1 MLPGVY
7 QAEKK
12 DGTVY
17 YRSSITYKNKHISL
31 GSFADEESAHRAYLL
46 AGEVTSDASIAIED
60 YHRDHPLAFKK
71 WVVLINYRDNDMYV
85 KTPIYLKERFFYY
98 YFAPEDYLIFDS
110 DDLFY
115 YSTHSIMRRGG
126 HLFVADF
133 GMQVN
138 ILSRYGIK
146 NFAVPGRDYQFIN
159 GNTTDFRSANIK
171 IINSYHGVLRI
182 EAGAKDIFETKIHLN
197 GDILVGRY
205 DTETEAAVAYNKAAD
220 TLKALGVTKEFPE
233 NYILELDSAGY
244 KELYQQVKVR
254 SKKLLRLGEAFLSEN
269 GAKNT
274 DR

>member
-7 QAEKK
+7 GAKKK
-12 DGTVY
+12 DGTSY
-17 YRSSITYKNKHISL
+17 YRASITYKNKHISL
-31 GSFADEESAHRAYLL
+31 GSYEHEKDAHLAYLE
-46 AGEVTSDASIAIED
+46 AGKITSKSEIDIDRYNSKSVLD
-60 YHRDHPLAFKK
+60 FKK

-85 KTPIYLKERFFYY
+85 KTPIYLKEKFFYY

-146 NFAVPGRDYQFIN
+146 NFAVPGRDYQFLN
-159 GNTTDFRSANIK
+159 GNPTDFRSANLM
-171 IINSYHGVLRI
+171 IINSFHGVQKK
-182 EAGAKDIFETKIHLN
+182 ESGVKIFYETKIHVN

-205 DTETEAAVAYNKAAD
+205 RTQTEAAIAYNKAAD
-220 TLKALGVTKEFPE
+220 TLRELGFNKNFPK
-233 NYILELDSAGY
+233 NYIEEYDTESY
-244 KELYQQVKVR
+244 
-254 SKKLLRLGEAFLSEN
+254 LREY
-269 GAKNT
+269 KNT
-274 DR
+274 KIAVKRLLKAVEKNEA

>member
-7 QAEKK
+7 RAIKK
-12 DGTVY
+12 NGTNY
-17 YRSSITYKNKHISL
+17 YRASITYKNKHISL
-31 GSFADEESAHRAYLL
+31 GSYEDEESAHRAYVE
-46 AGEVTSDASIAIED
+46 AGKIASDESIDID
-60 YHRDHPLAFKK
+60 SYKTKSILDFKK
-71 WVVLINYRDNDMYV
+71 WVVLINYRDNNMYV

-159 GNTTDFRSANIK
+159 GNPTDFRSANLRV
-171 IINSYHGVLRI
+171 INSYHGVQKK
-182 EAGAKDIFETKIHLN
+182 ETATKVYYETKIHVN

-205 DTETEAAVAYNKAAD
+205 RTETEAAVAYNKAAD
-220 TLKALGVTKEFPE
+220 LLRANGIKKDFPD
-233 NYILELDSAGY
+233 NYIVELDSDKY
-244 KELYQQVKVR
+244 KSMYAHVR
-254 SKKLLRLGEAFLSEN
+254 IRDKSIT
-269 GAKNT
+269 KNANI
-274 DR
+274 

>member
-7 QAEKK
+7 RAEKK

-17 YRSSITYKNKHISL
+17 YRASITYRNKHISL
-31 GSFADEESAHRAYLL
+31 GSFSDEEAAHRAYVVSGELL
-46 AGEVTSDASIAIED
+46 DGKLSDD
-60 YHRDHPLAFKK
+60 YEPGIPLPFKK
-71 WVVLINYRDNDMYV
+71 WVSLINFRDNDMYI

-146 NFAVPGRDYQFIN
+146 NYAVKGRDFIFVN
-159 GNTTDFRSANIK
+159 GDDTDYRRSNIRV
-171 IINSYHGVLRI
+171 INIYNGVQKK
-182 EAGAKDIFETKIHLN
+182 EQGARVFYETKIHIR
-197 GDILVGRY
+197 GDVLVGRY
-205 DTETEAAVAYNKAAD
+205 PSEWEAAAAYNKAVHI
-220 TLKALGVTKEFPE
+220 LSRNENSRNYTK
-233 NYILELDSAGY
+233 NYIVELNADEYREIYNRVNVSAAIYEFADDG
-244 KELYQQVKVR
+244 R
-254 SKKLLRLGEAFLSEN
+254 
-269 GAKNT
+269 
-274 DR
+274 